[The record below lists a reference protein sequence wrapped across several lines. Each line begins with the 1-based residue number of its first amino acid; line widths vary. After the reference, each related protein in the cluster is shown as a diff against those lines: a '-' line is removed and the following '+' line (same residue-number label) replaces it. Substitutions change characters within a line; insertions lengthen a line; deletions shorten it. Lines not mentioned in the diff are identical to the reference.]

1 MAADKPF
8 KRPDDYFA
16 EMVKSDEHMAR
27 VRQRLLDQTASIK
40 ASDDAKR
47 QRNLKKFGKKVQVEK
62 RLERERDKAAVADR
76 IKDFRRSAFILS
88 RPL

>member
-40 ASDDAKR
+40 ASDEAKR
-47 QRNLKKFGKKVQVEK
+47 QRNLKKFGTKVLVEK

-76 IKDFRRSAFILS
+76 IKDFRRST
-88 RPL
+88 

>member
-27 VRQRLLDQTASIK
+27 VRQRLLDQTTSIK

-47 QRNLKKFGKKVQVEK
+47 QRNLKKFGKQVQVEK

-76 IKDFRRSAFILS
+76 IKDFRRSAS
-88 RPL
+88 APS

>member
-40 ASDDAKR
+40 ASDEAKR

-76 IKDFRRSAFILS
+76 IKDFRRST
-88 RPL
+88 

>member
-47 QRNLKKFGKKVQVEK
+47 QRNLKKFGKQVQVEK

-76 IKDFRRSAFILS
+76 IKDFRRSAS
-88 RPL
+88 PPS